1 MTQSHY
7 STQATISDQNELI
20 KLRSQ
25 LDQALSLIGELRQ
38 ERDDAVEREAETKR
52 ELEKQL
58 DEKDKRVKWLEKAY
72 LQCKNQAKWTDD
84 VINHPH
90 IQQARDR
97 VLLNEFVK
105 RTGRVAAGE
114 DGKWR
119 VSASDLKSATNL
131 NENAIWDGVKSLR
144 SMGIEIETEPIP
156 GKGNHKRYVYEI
168 SQEVKSN
175 PRQAINPEKSNYGG
189 VRKTILCPNCGSS
202 KNAHGNRC
210 LDCSHEWKWKANN
223 TDIAAQAQ
231 EEIAREEE
239 DAETVETE
247 TQKPMPM
254 VLFPEMEKKPKPKH
268 KPREEDDPFDVPVAT
283 CPMCGESK
291 NVWNEGLATRVCAN
305 FEQHKKEKKG

>member
-72 LQCKNQAKWTDD
+72 LQAKNQAKWTDD

-97 VLLNEFVK
+97 VLLIELTK
-105 RTGRVAAGE
+105 RTGRVAPGP

-119 VSASDLKSATNL
+119 TSTSELTAATGLKKDAVMSS
-131 NENAIWDGVKSLR
+131 VQVLR
-144 SMGIEIETEPIP
+144 ELGIEVDTEKIP
-156 GKGNHKRYVYEI
+156 GKGNHKRYIYSIPQEI
-168 SQEVKSN
+168 KDN
-175 PRQAINPEKSNYGG
+175 PRAAIKPIQSNLGG
-189 VRKTILCPNCGSS
+189 ARETILCPNCGSS

-223 TDIAAQAQ
+223 TDIAVQAQ

-239 DAETVETE
+239 ETETVETE

-254 VLFPEMEKKPKPKH
+254 VLFPVEKNVEKKPRKQSVAKGDGPKPPPQRDCYVCGTRNWKWDEVFENYVCGTSH
-268 KPREEDDPFDVPVAT
+268 KGV
-283 CPMCGESK
+283 
-291 NVWNEGLATRVCAN
+291 
-305 FEQHKKEKKG
+305 